1 LRAARAEF
9 WGTSMRLAAKS
20 AEKTAAETRGEAL
33 GRQTTAGGRQRAAQ
47 RDRGAQRPRDGA
59 ARQNERRAHDE
70 KCGARKE
77 IRGAPSARQPAVASA
92 SEAGANRPEML
103 GIETSGLRTSGRAES
118 GHKKT
123 DGAYWM
129 ATLGSSMLRGGRV
142 RRGSGHRYRCIEASL
157 ARMEYGDDLEW
168 RADLEWLEGGCP

>member
-1 LRAARAEF
+1 
-9 WGTSMRLAAKS
+9 MRLAAK
-20 AEKTAAETRGEAL
+20 AVET
-33 GRQTTAGGRQRAAQ
+33 
-47 RDRGAQRPRDGA
+47 
-59 ARQNERRAHDE
+59 RAHDE
-70 KCGARKE
+70 KCRARRE
-77 IRGAPSARQPAVASA
+77 IRGVASA
-92 SEAGANRPEML
+92 RERAAANGSEPAAARGSEAAVPRAEMF
-103 GIETSGLRTSGRAES
+103 GIEMSGLRTSGRAES

-142 RRGSGHRYRCIEASL
+142 RRGSGHRHRCIEASL